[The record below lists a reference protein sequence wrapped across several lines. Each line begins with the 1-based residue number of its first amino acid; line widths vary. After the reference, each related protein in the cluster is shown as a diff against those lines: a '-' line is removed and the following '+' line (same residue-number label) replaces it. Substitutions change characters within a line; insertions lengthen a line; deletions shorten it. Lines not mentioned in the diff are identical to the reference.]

1 MPRADQYLQHA
12 IEAERQAERAPDSD
26 AKEGLLEI
34 ARQWRE
40 LAAVEAHGQIYTSTD
55 SGVTWTARESARF
68 GAISHHRPTART
80 LPPRSPVARFTPPL
94 TAA

>member
-40 LAAVEAHGQIYTSTD
+40 LAEA
-55 SGVTWTARESARF
+55 AERRELA
-68 GAISHHRPTART
+68 T
-80 LPPRSPVARFTPPL
+80 